1 MNRNIQVSENGTTVS
16 FLSLEVCRQRKYS
29 WKAAKERLIRGLNP
43 QSLLATGLSE
53 SCHLEYCPAQ
63 IPDLACLATLSEGVI
78 GGVL

>member
-43 QSLLATGLSE
+43 
-53 SCHLEYCPAQ
+53 
-63 IPDLACLATLSEGVI
+63 
-78 GGVL
+78 